1 MTEVRERL
9 QQVSQTGQDTLVR
22 ARIALGYFVLVAV
35 LGLFLRWLMVSPVD
49 GVNFKNFLHAHS
61 HVALLGWLYCAFFAG
76 LLYIFPAVTGA
87 ARKSFRR
94 QFFLTQVSVL
104 GMLFTF
110 PVQGYALFSIIFS
123 TMHILLSYWF
133 ARSYWQHVQRNVD
146 TGTHATSLKYIG
158 TALLFMVVSSIGP
171 WAMGPIMAKG
181 TIGGELYYSAIYFYL
196 HFQYNGWFT
205 FAVLGLLFWFL
216 EHHQIYL
223 NRKWAM
229 RAFWWLALACLPAY
243 ALSVLWTKPADWVYA
258 IGYVSVA
265 MQLAGLLYL
274 IKVLRQVWA
283 EAVLLLKPWVR
294 VLVGMALVFF
304 VLKLALQTT
313 SAFPYMADLA
323 YKLRY
328 FIIGYLHLSLLG
340 FVSLFVLGFLLLQGL
355 YRLGR
360 YGGIGLTLFLAGFFA
375 TEMLMFGQGFLHWL
389 GLTALPSFNWLMF
402 WASVPMPLGLGL
414 FFLGQRGL
422 KVSGVGRLSESG
434 FTGI

>member
-1 MTEVRERL
+1 MTEVSQKP
-9 QQVSQTGQDTLVR
+9 QQLPQTGQDTLVR
-22 ARIALGYFVLVAV
+22 ARIALGYSVLVAM
-35 LGLFLRWLMVSPVD
+35 LGLFLRWLMVSPVT
-49 GVNFKNFLHAHS
+49 GVNFKYFLHAHS
-61 HVALLGWLYCAFFAG
+61 HVALLGWLYCAFFAA
-76 LLYIFPAVTGA
+76 LLYIFPVA
-87 ARKSFRR
+87 ASADRKSFRW

-133 ARSYWQHVQRNVD
+133 ARSYWKHVQLNVD

-158 TALLFMVVSSIGP
+158 VALLFMVVSSIGP

-216 EHHQIYL
+216 EHHQVYF
-223 NRKWAM
+223 NRSWAM
-229 RAFWWLALACLPAY
+229 RAFWLLALACLPAY

-265 MQLAGLLYL
+265 MQLGGLLYL
-274 IKVLRQVWA
+274 TKVVRQVWV
-283 EAVLLLKPWVR
+283 EALLLLKPWVR
-294 VLVGMALVFF
+294 ALVGMALVFF
-304 VLKLALQTT
+304 VLKLALQTA

-340 FVSLFVLGFLLLQGL
+340 FVSLFVLAFLLQQGL
-355 YRLGR
+355 YQLGR
-360 YGGIGLTLFLAGFFA
+360 YGGIGLTLFLAGFFC
-375 TEMLMFGQGFLHWL
+375 TELMLFGQGTLLWL
-389 GLTALPSFNWLMF
+389 GLMALPSFNWLMF
-402 WASVPMPLGLGL
+402 WASVPMPLGLAL

-422 KVSGVGRLSESG
+422 QLPHR
-434 FTGI
+434 TIA

>member
-1 MTEVRERL
+1 MTGVQQKRL
-9 QQVSQTGQDTLVR
+9 KTGQDTLVR

-35 LGLFLRWLMVSPVD
+35 LGLFLRWLMVSPVA
-49 GVNFKNFLHAHS
+49 GVNYKNFLHAHS
-61 HVALLGWLYCAFFAG
+61 HLALLGWLYCASFAA
-76 LLYIFPAVTGA
+76 LLYIFPVVTA
-87 ARKSFRR
+87 EARKSFRR

-133 ARSYWQHVQRNVD
+133 ARSYWKHVQLNVD
-146 TGTHATSLKYIG
+146 TSTHATSLQYIG
-158 TALLFMVVSSIGP
+158 AALLFMVISSIGP

-181 TIGGELYYSAIYFYL
+181 TTGGELYYSAIYFYL

-216 EHHQIYL
+216 EHRQVYF
-223 NRKWAM
+223 NRSWAM
-229 RAFWWLALACLPAY
+229 RAFWLLALGCLPAY

-258 IGYVSVA
+258 IGYVAVV

-274 IKVLRQVWA
+274 IKVVRQVW
-283 EAVLLLKPWVR
+283 VKVVGLLKPWAR
-294 VLVGMALVFF
+294 ALVGMALVFF
-304 VLKLALQTT
+304 VLKLVLQML

-340 FVSLFVLGFLLLQGL
+340 FVTLFLLGFLLQQGL

-360 YGGIGLTLFLAGFFA
+360 YGAIGLTLFLAGFFA
-375 TEMLMFGQGFLHWL
+375 TELMLFGQGTLLWL
-389 GLTALPSFNWLMF
+389 GLTTLPSFNWLMF

-414 FFLGQRGL
+414 LFLGQRG
-422 KVSGVGRLSESG
+422 
-434 FTGI
+434 

>member
-1 MTEVRERL
+1 MAEVKAQRLPKTE
-9 QQVSQTGQDTLVR
+9 QDTLVR
-22 ARIALGYFVLVAV
+22 ARLALGYFVLVAV
-35 LGLFLRWLMVSPVD
+35 LGLFLRWLMVSPVV
-49 GVNFKNFLHAHS
+49 GVNYKNFLHAHS
-61 HVALLGWLYCAFFAG
+61 HVALLGWLYCAFFAA
-76 LLYIFPAVTGA
+76 LLYIFPATTPVDRA
-87 ARKSFRR
+87 SFRR

-123 TMHILLSYWF
+123 TLHILLSYWF
-133 ARSYWQHVQRNVD
+133 ARSYWRHLRQHVAQEAHGV
-146 TGTHATSLKYIG
+146 SLKFIG
-158 TALLFMVVSSIGP
+158 AALLFMVLSSIGP

-216 EHHQIYL
+216 ERHHIPF
-223 NRKWAM
+223 NRRWTIW
-229 RAFWWLALACLPAY
+229 AFWLLALACLPAY

-258 IGYVSVA
+258 IGYVSVG

-274 IKVLRQVWA
+274 AKVLRQIWA
-283 EAVLLLKPWVR
+283 EVVPLLKPWVR
-294 VLVGMALVFF
+294 ALAGMALFFF
-304 VLKLALQTT
+304 VLKLVLQTV

-323 YKLRY
+323 YKIRY

-340 FVSLFVLGFLLLQGL
+340 FVSLFVLGFLLQQGL

-360 YGGIGLTLFLAGFFA
+360 YGGIGLVLFLTGFFA
-375 TEMLMFGQGFLHWL
+375 TELLLFGQGTLLWL
-389 GLTALPSFNWLMF
+389 GLRALPSFNWLMF

-414 FFLGQRGL
+414 LFLGQRGL
-422 KVSGVGRLSESG
+422 KVSGVGRLSES
-434 FTGI
+434 

>member
-9 QQVSQTGQDTLVR
+9 QQLPHIEQDTLMR
-22 ARIALGYFVLVAV
+22 ARLALGYFVLVAM
-35 LGLFLRWLMVSPVD
+35 LGLFLRWLMVSPIV
-49 GVNFKNFLHAHS
+49 GINFKYFLHAHS
-61 HVALLGWLYCAFFAG
+61 HVALLGWLYCAFFAA
-76 LLYIFPAVTGA
+76 LLYIFPAVTA
-87 ARKSFRR
+87 EARKSFRR

-133 ARSYWQHVQRNVD
+133 ARRYWRHVQLHVD
-146 TGTHATSLKYIG
+146 SHTYATSLKYIG
-158 TALLFMVVSSIGP
+158 AALMFMVVSSIGP

-216 EHHQIYL
+216 ERHHIAF
-223 NRKWAM
+223 NRRWAM
-229 RAFWWLALACLPAY
+229 RGFWLLALACLPAY
-243 ALSVLWTKPADWVYA
+243 ALSVLWTQPADWVYA

-274 IKVLRQVWA
+274 AKVVRQVWA
-283 EAVLLLKPWVR
+283 ETVLLLKPWVR
-294 VLVGMALVFF
+294 ALAGMALFFF
-304 VLKLALQTT
+304 VLKLALQTA
-313 SAFPYMADLA
+313 SAFPYMAELA

-340 FVSLFVLGFLLLQGL
+340 FVSLFVLGFLLQQGF

-360 YGGIGLTLFLAGFFA
+360 YGGIGLSLFLAGFFA
-375 TEMLMFGQGFLHWL
+375 TELMLFGQGTLLWL

-414 FFLGQRGL
+414 LFLGQRGL
-422 KVSGVGRLSESG
+422 KVSRVGS
-434 FTGI
+434 FA

>member
-1 MTEVRERL
+1 MTEIRERL
-9 QQVSQTGQDTLVR
+9 QQLPHIEQDTLMR
-22 ARIALGYFVLVAV
+22 ARLALGYFVLVAV
-35 LGLFLRWLMVSPVD
+35 LGLFLRWLMVSPIV
-49 GVNFKNFLHAHS
+49 GVNFKYFLHAHS
-61 HVALLGWLYCAFFAG
+61 HVALLGWLYCAFFAA
-76 LLYIFPAVTGA
+76 LLYIFPAVTA
-87 ARKSFRR
+87 AAQTSFRR

-133 ARSYWQHVQRNVD
+133 ARSYWRHVQLHVD
-146 TGTHATSLKYIG
+146 TSTHATSLKYIG
-158 TALLFMVVSSIGP
+158 AALLFMVLSSIGP

-216 EHHQIYL
+216 ECHHIAV
-223 NRKWAM
+223 NPRWAM
-229 RAFWWLALACLPAY
+229 RAFWLLALACLPAF
-243 ALSVLWTKPADWVYA
+243 ALSVLWTQPADWVYA

-265 MQLAGLLYL
+265 MQLAALLYL
-274 IKVLRQVWA
+274 AKVVRQVWA
-283 EAVLLLKPWVR
+283 ETVLLLKPWVR
-294 VLVGMALVFF
+294 ALVGMALFFF
-304 VLKLALQTT
+304 VLKLALQTA

-340 FVSLFVLGFLLLQGL
+340 FVSLFVLGFLLQQGF
-355 YRLGR
+355 YQLGR

-375 TEMLMFGQGFLHWL
+375 TELMLFGQGTLLWL

-414 FFLGQRGL
+414 LFLGQRGG
-422 KVSGVGRLSESG
+422 KGE
-434 FTGI
+434 